1 MAKKRSPE
9 PAASRRRS
17 PGRPPR
23 RYPVHGEPMT
33 IPMAARL
40 VHVNTGAMR
49 TYIHSHRCT
58 LEEAYDHYKVGIPLG
73 FQVRPSGRTADG
85 SNRRFEARHRDDSE
99 ERRINQAV
107 VRLLDIINP
116 NGGTAHEDC
125 A

>member
-1 MAKKRSPE
+1 
-9 PAASRRRS
+9 
-17 PGRPPR
+17 
-23 RYPVHGEPMT
+23 MT

-58 LEEAYDHYKVGIPLG
+58 LEEAYDHY
-73 FQVRPSGRTADG
+73 A
-85 SNRRFEARHRDDSE
+85 DSE